1 MNKINKIKLTDVY
14 TDLKLPRNTRRDR
27 VTDIDY
33 LGFYEILK
41 NTNELIDKLGGFDSV
56 YDIADYFYKNKNRI
70 MLKERI
76 ISLRIFSGLTIDE
89 AAKTIGVTALT
100 YKKYENECF
109 KDGLSERQVTNLIHA
124 SKGRVRGIKTLPD
137 NKYWNDLD
145 EEFENLFP
153 SWRKYM
159 KVYLG
164 DPSPLLMDE
173 EGPFGDDDWVNEN
186 GFHHIWAFCIKIN
199 DYKVNVE
206 KAWSNIHDDLI
217 KLLKPKDT
225 LENMTKAIKNYN
237 NYQNNYLE
245 RLLNQNDFYDEIPK
259 MLSLE
264 HYDKFYEEEFSG
276 DKELVNKNFFE
287 IRKNRYEY
295 ISFLLY
301 FADKK
306 LINKNNWEPYR

>member
-1 MNKINKIKLTDVY
+1 MNKIDKFKLTDVY
-14 TDLKLPRNTRRDR
+14 TGLKLPRNTRRDR

-56 YDIADYFYKNKNRI
+56 YDIANYFYKNKNRI

-109 KDGLSERQVTNLIHA
+109 KDGLSEKQVTNLINA
-124 SKGRVRGIKTLPD
+124 SKGRVRGVKTLPD

-145 EEFENLFP
+145 EEYENLFP

-159 KVYLG
+159 NVYLG
-164 DPSPLLMDE
+164 DPSPLLVDE
-173 EGPFGDDDWVNEN
+173 DDALFDYDDWANEN
-186 GFHHIWAFCIKIN
+186 GFHHIWAYCININ
-199 DYKVNVE
+199 DSKVNVE
-206 KAWSNIHDDLI
+206 KAQSNIHNDLI
-217 KLLKPKDT
+217 KLLKPIDT
-225 LENMTKAIKNYN
+225 VENMTKAIKNYN
-237 NYQNNYLE
+237 NYQNNFLE
-245 RLLNQNDFYDEIPK
+245 RLLNQNEFYDEIPK

-264 HYDKFYEEEFSG
+264 HYDKFYEEELLE
-276 DKELVNKNFFE
+276 KEESKDFFH

-306 LINKNNWEPYR
+306 LINKELGMYF